1 MASLPKEWSSLS
13 KDEKKDLIS
22 SLDSIVS
29 DCDGVLWLGSKL
41 LPGATDV
48 MNGFKKL
55 GKSIFFLTNN
65 STKSVAELT
74 KKCIDLGFDTTESE
88 AIGTARLT
96 ALYLN
101 SINFK
106 KKAYIIGG
114 QSIQKELTSQGI
126 QSFGVGP
133 DLFQEQPL
141 KETVEL
147 MSLQNGIQDG
157 VGAVIVGYDIHFS
170 YPKLQKA
177 CTYLADPNCL
187 FIATNTD
194 ERFPLP
200 GGVFAPGCGSF
211 VASVAVATGRKPII
225 MGKPSPYA
233 IDLVLKAKGIRPERS
248 LMIGD
253 RCDTD
258 ISFGNVTQMKTLLV
272 LTGVTNRELL
282 QEFIKEKK
290 EELLPTYYTPAIA
303 DLVEIVN
310 EMISSQPKK

>member
-1 MASLPKEWSSLS
+1 MSSAPKEWSSLT
-13 KDEKKDLIS
+13 KDEKKGFIS
-22 SLDSIVS
+22 SLDSVVS
-29 DCDGVLWLGSKL
+29 DCDGVLWLGSRV

-74 KKCIDLGFDTTESE
+74 KKCIDMGFDTNEEE

-96 ALYLN
+96 ALYLK
-101 SINFK
+101 SIKFN
-106 KKAYIIGG
+106 KKAYVIGH
-114 QSIQKELTSQGI
+114 SSLAKELEAQGI
-126 QSFGVGP
+126 QTFGIGP
-133 DLFQEQPL
+133 DVFQQQQG
-141 KETVEL
+141 ETIDL
-147 MSLQNGIQDG
+147 MNSVNGIKEG
-157 VGAVIVGYDIHFS
+157 VGAVVVGYDLHFS

-177 CTYLADPNCL
+177 CTYLADPECL

-211 VASVAVATGRKPII
+211 VAAVAIATGRDPIV

-233 IDLVLKAKGIRPERS
+233 IDLVLRARGLNPERS

-258 ISFGNVTQMKTLLV
+258 IAFGNSSNMKTLLV
-272 LTGVTNRELL
+272 LTGVTNEKLL
-282 QEFIKEKK
+282 KEYEKSRK
-290 EELLPTYYTPAIA
+290 LELLPTVYTPAIV
-303 DLVEIVN
+303 DLVEIIN
-310 EMISSQPKK
+310 EMIDQAAS